1 MNEVKKLLS
10 NRLEELKAQEKSL
23 RKDQLKLQ
31 DRATTSAEHL
41 IDVVKLVSQFEEA
54 ITRLDS

>member
-41 IDVVKLVSQFEEA
+41 IDVVKLVNQFEEA